1 MARFPLHGEFL
12 IRFTNSSDCD
22 KKTILIKIIPIYCE
36 NYFLA
41 PYRISGILSG
51 NRAVPELFRNGSGG
65 SGGRRF
71 RSRKWLPPFPPAR
84 STRLQAAVPPDPLS
98 LHARFARSR
107 VAQQRYIR
115 PPSGLPG
122 PARVHADFRQR
133 FPFKNVAAYQ
143 AHPSVSKYRNSWFAE
158 TPSQEITPNPGN
170 PMKNNTLPIKNEPS
184 RERLPR
190 PVRIKEKQPGMHLSS
205 LLPALQVAK
214 ILQANF
220 LSFSH
225 GHFWFLQ
232 FIRLR

>member
-1 MARFPLHGEFL
+1 MSAFP
-12 IRFTNSSDCD
+12 FTKMVAS
-22 KKTILIKIIPIYCE
+22 
-36 NYFLA
+36 
-41 PYRISGILSG
+41 
-51 NRAVPELFRNGSGG
+51 VPTGALNPSP
-65 SGGRRF
+65 SC
-71 RSRKWLPPFPPAR
+71 SAAR
-84 STRLQAAVPPDPLS
+84 STFSPRTLCAKPGCPAKI
-98 LHARFARSR
+98 RSS
-107 VAQQRYIR
+107 
-115 PPSGLPG
+115 PGLPG

>member
-1 MARFPLHGEFL
+1 MSAFP
-12 IRFTNSSDCD
+12 FT
-22 KKTILIKIIPIYCE
+22 KIVP
-36 NYFLA
+36 FVPTGTLSPA
-41 PYRISGILSG
+41 PSCC
-51 NRAVPELFRNGSGG
+51 AVVPSFA
-65 SGGRRF
+65 
-71 RSRKWLPPFPPAR
+71 PP
-84 STRLQAAVPPDPLS
+84 
-98 LHARFARSR
+98 HALREAG

-214 ILQANF
+214 MLQANF